1 LYISAGLRTHAL
13 PLVPPPGVCQDDG
26 VNEIDPYAVVIV
38 THNHADTLE
47 ACLTA
52 VERLEPEPARVVIV
66 DNASPDGS
74 ADVADAHSAGIA
86 SLVVREQHNTGFA
99 AAANRGIGET
109 STPWVLL
116 LNPDCA
122 PRPDLV
128 RSLLEA
134 LAGQPAAA
142 RVGALSPKLVRAR
155 GPGLEPQTVIDAAG
169 MIVTCSGRHL
179 DRAAGTDDD
188 GSHDTK
194 AWVFGGT
201 AAALLLRREAL
212 QDIAYDGTEFF
223 AESFFAYREDAELAW
238 RLQLRGWRC
247 LYVPSAVA
255 VHRRG
260 FRPETGRRNHSTI
273 NRHSVRNR
281 FLLRW
286 HCADLGWH
294 LRCFPSWLAR
304 DLMVVAACLTVERSS
319 LPALADLWRLRAD
332 AARRRRWVLDR
343 RTVSTRQIGA
353 WFRRKG
359 RVLEVEVP

>member
-1 LYISAGLRTHAL
+1 LYIPASERL
-13 PLVPPPGVCQDDG
+13 LVPHPGVCQDDG
-26 VNEIDPYAVVIV
+26 VIETDPYAVVIV
-38 THNHADTLE
+38 THDHANTLA
-47 ACLTA
+47 ACLGA
-52 VERLEPEPARVVIV
+52 VARLEPGPVRVVVV
-66 DNASPDGS
+66 DNASSDGS
-74 ADVADAHSAGIA
+74 ADVAAAHSRALTSMI
-86 SLVVREQHNTGFA
+86 VRENHNTGFA
-99 AAANRGIGET
+99 AAANRGIRET
-109 STPWVLL
+109 STPWILL

-128 RSLLEA
+128 RRLFEA
-134 LAGQPAAA
+134 LARQPASG
-142 RVGALSPKLVRAR
+142 RVGALSPKLVRAE
-155 GPGLEPQTVIDAAG
+155 GAALEPQSVIDAAG
-169 MIVTCSGRHL
+169 MIVTRSGRHL
-179 DRAAGTDDD
+179 DRAAGTADD
-188 GSHDTK
+188 GSHDRM

-212 QDIAYDGTEFF
+212 QDVAYDGTEVF
-223 AESFFAYREDAELAW
+223 AETFFAYREDAELAW

-260 FRPETGRRNHSTI
+260 FRPETGRRDHETI

-294 LRCFPSWLAR
+294 LRCFPSWLVR
-304 DLMVVAACLTVERSS
+304 DLMVLAACLTVERSS
-319 LPALADLWRLRAD
+319 LAALADVWRLRTD
-332 AARRRRWVLDR
+332 ASRRRRWVLDR
-343 RTVSTRQIGA
+343 RTASARQIGS